1 MDNIIE
7 CIKREQDDQITHDDD
22 TSFPI
27 RDGSH
32 TNLNETDKI
41 NSTIESQTQ
50 TNESLTKHVS
60 MNQDPEC
67 IESVPLLKRI
77 ATKGKAS
84 LKYWIKNKE
93 DVDNQDRSLAFIM
106 MGYVMVFLICHF
118 PRLLL
123 NLYELAT
130 IRYDNKD
137 SDIIIKSL
145 YEFFINSK
153 LIIFFTNFKKCYG
166 MRKESNGTVSIV
178 EQHYGSLFP
187 SYAW

>member
-1 MDNIIE
+1 MFFIIGISIERVDDKSCFDTSTKVDTISE

-22 TSFPI
+22 KSFPI

-32 TNLNETDKI
+32 INLNETDRI
-41 NSTIESQTQ
+41 NSTRENRDTQTE
-50 TNESLTKHVS
+50 TNESLGKHVS
-60 MNQDPEC
+60 INQDPES
-67 IESVPLLKRI
+67 IESMPLLKRI

-93 DVDNQDRSLAFIM
+93 DVDSQDRSLAFIM

-130 IRYDNKD
+130 IRYDDK
-137 SDIIIKSL
+137 
-145 YEFFINSK
+145 YP
-153 LIIFFTNFKKCYG
+153 KKF
-166 MRKESNGTVSIV
+166 
-178 EQHYGSLFP
+178 Q
-187 SYAW
+187 

>member
-1 MDNIIE
+1 MISIFETNVFIIGISVERVDDKSCFDTSTKVDKKSE

-22 TSFPI
+22 KSFPL

-32 TNLNETDKI
+32 INLNETDKI

-50 TNESLTKHVS
+50 TNKSLTKHVS
-60 MNQDPEC
+60 INQDPPEC

-137 SDIIIKSL
+137 SNTIIKS
-145 YEFFINSK
+145 S
-153 LIIFFTNFKKCYG
+153 
-166 MRKESNGTVSIV
+166 
-178 EQHYGSLFP
+178 
-187 SYAW
+187 

>member
-1 MDNIIE
+1 MDNISEYIT
-7 CIKREQDDQITHDDD
+7 REQDDQITNDDD
-22 TSFPI
+22 KSFPV

-32 TNLNETDKI
+32 INLNETDKI
-41 NSTIESQTQ
+41 NSKRESQTQ
-50 TNESLTKHVS
+50 TNESLRKHVS
-60 MNQDPEC
+60 INQDPES
-67 IESVPLLKRI
+67 IESMPLLKRI

-137 SDIIIKSL
+137 SKTIIKS
-145 YEFFINSK
+145 S
-153 LIIFFTNFKKCYG
+153 
-166 MRKESNGTVSIV
+166 
-178 EQHYGSLFP
+178 
-187 SYAW
+187 

>member
-1 MDNIIE
+1 MDNISE
-7 CIKREQDDQITHDDD
+7 CISREQDDQITNDDD
-22 TSFPI
+22 KSFPV

-32 TNLNETDKI
+32 INLNETDKI
-41 NSTIESQTQ
+41 NSKRESQTQ
-50 TNESLTKHVS
+50 TNESLRKHVS
-60 MNQDPEC
+60 INQDPES
-67 IESVPLLKRI
+67 IESMPLLKRI

-137 SDIIIKSL
+137 SKTIIKS
-145 YEFFINSK
+145 SCK
-153 LIIFFTNFKKCYG
+153 
-166 MRKESNGTVSIV
+166 
-178 EQHYGSLFP
+178 
-187 SYAW
+187 

>member
-1 MDNIIE
+1 MDNISEYIT
-7 CIKREQDDQITHDDD
+7 REQDDQITNDDD
-22 TSFPI
+22 KSFPA

-32 TNLNETDKI
+32 INLNETEKI
-41 NSTIESQTQ
+41 NSKRESQTQ
-50 TNESLTKHVS
+50 TNESLRKHVS
-60 MNQDPEC
+60 INQDPES

-130 IRYDNKD
+130 IRYDNKY
-137 SDIIIKSL
+137 SKTIIKSYMNVL
-145 YEFFINSK
+145 
-153 LIIFFTNFKKCYG
+153 
-166 MRKESNGTVSIV
+166 SIV
-178 EQHYGSLFP
+178 NL
-187 SYAW
+187 

>member
-1 MDNIIE
+1 MISILETNVFIIGISVERVDDKSCFDTSTKVDNISE
-7 CIKREQDDQITHDDD
+7 CIKREQEDQITHDDD
-22 TSFPI
+22 KSFPI

-41 NSTIESQTQ
+41 NSTIEFQTQ

-60 MNQDPEC
+60 INQDPEC

-130 IRYDNKD
+130 IRYGNKD
-137 SDIIIKSL
+137 S
-145 YEFFINSK
+145 E
-153 LIIFFTNFKKCYG
+153 IFQYKYWKYY
-166 MRKESNGTVSIV
+166 I
-178 EQHYGSLFP
+178 
-187 SYAW
+187 

>member
-1 MDNIIE
+1 MDNISEYIT
-7 CIKREQDDQITHDDD
+7 REQDDQITNDDD
-22 TSFPI
+22 KSFPV

-32 TNLNETDKI
+32 INLNETDKI
-41 NSTIESQTQ
+41 NSKRESQTQ
-50 TNESLTKHVS
+50 TNESLRKHVS
-60 MNQDPEC
+60 INQDPES
-67 IESVPLLKRI
+67 IESMPLLKRI

-93 DVDNQDRSLAFIM
+93 DVDSQDRSLAFIM

-137 SDIIIKSL
+137 SKTIIKS
-145 YEFFINSK
+145 S
-153 LIIFFTNFKKCYG
+153 
-166 MRKESNGTVSIV
+166 
-178 EQHYGSLFP
+178 
-187 SYAW
+187 

>member
-1 MDNIIE
+1 MDNIREYINS
-7 CIKREQDDQITHDDD
+7 EQDDQITNDDD
-22 TSFPI
+22 KSFPV

-32 TNLNETDKI
+32 INLNETDKI
-41 NSTIESQTQ
+41 NSKRESQTQ
-50 TNESLTKHVS
+50 TNESLRKHVS
-60 MNQDPEC
+60 INQDPES

-93 DVDNQDRSLAFIM
+93 DVDSQDRSLAFIM

-130 IRYDNKD
+130 IRYDNK
-137 SDIIIKSL
+137 
-145 YEFFINSK
+145 YP
-153 LIIFFTNFKKCYG
+153 KKF
-166 MRKESNGTVSIV
+166 
-178 EQHYGSLFP
+178 Q
-187 SYAW
+187 

>member
-1 MDNIIE
+1 MDNISEYIT
-7 CIKREQDDQITHDDD
+7 REQDDQITNDDD
-22 TSFPI
+22 KSFPV

-32 TNLNETDKI
+32 INLNETDKI
-41 NSTIESQTQ
+41 NSKRESQTQ
-50 TNESLTKHVS
+50 TNESLRKHVS
-60 MNQDPEC
+60 INQDPES

-84 LKYWIKNKE
+84 LKYLIKNKE
-93 DVDNQDRSLAFIM
+93 DVDSQDRSLAFIM

-137 SDIIIKSL
+137 SKTIIKSS
-145 YEFFINSK
+145 YMNVS
-153 LIIFFTNFKKCYG
+153 
-166 MRKESNGTVSIV
+166 SIV
-178 EQHYGSLFP
+178 NL
-187 SYAW
+187 

>member
-1 MDNIIE
+1 MDNIREYINS
-7 CIKREQDDQITHDDD
+7 EQDDQITNDDD
-22 TSFPI
+22 KSFPV

-32 TNLNETDKI
+32 INLNETDKI
-41 NSTIESQTQ
+41 NSKRESQTQ
-50 TNESLTKHVS
+50 TNEGLRKHVS
-60 MNQDPEC
+60 INQDPES

-93 DVDNQDRSLAFIM
+93 DVDSQDRSLAFIM

-130 IRYDNKD
+130 IRYDNK
-137 SDIIIKSL
+137 
-145 YEFFINSK
+145 YP
-153 LIIFFTNFKKCYG
+153 KKF
-166 MRKESNGTVSIV
+166 
-178 EQHYGSLFP
+178 Q
-187 SYAW
+187 

>member
-1 MDNIIE
+1 MFFIIGISIERVDDKSCFDTSTKVDTISE

-22 TSFPI
+22 KSFPI

-32 TNLNETDKI
+32 INLNETDRI
-41 NSTIESQTQ
+41 NSTRENRDTQTE
-50 TNESLTKHVS
+50 TNESLGKHVS
-60 MNQDPEC
+60 INQDPES

-137 SDIIIKSL
+137 SKTIIKS
-145 YEFFINSK
+145 S
-153 LIIFFTNFKKCYG
+153 
-166 MRKESNGTVSIV
+166 
-178 EQHYGSLFP
+178 
-187 SYAW
+187 